1 MSNCEVLEITISTDN
16 ILNLMVFIFYCLSS
30 TSSLFNQ
37 YVSALKYKYNHI
49 NASVNYFLK
58 MSWINKSDLENCV
71 EYYNAIYSIKTT

>member
-16 ILNLMVFIFYCLSS
+16 ILNLVVFILFCLSY

-49 NASVNYFLK
+49 NVSVNDFLK
-58 MSWINKSDLENCV
+58 MSWINKSDLENCA
-71 EYYNAIYSIKTT
+71 EYYNAINSIKTT

>member
-1 MSNCEVLEITISTDN
+1 MSNCEVLLITISTDN
-16 ILNLMVFIFYCLSS
+16 ILNLVVFIFYCLSS

-49 NASVNYFLK
+49 NVSVNDFLK
-58 MSWINKSDLENCV
+58 MSWINKSDLENCA